1 MKYVNILV
9 TLCCILCLI
18 NCGKGKQTS
27 QADLFD
33 YSEPADLS
41 DILQTY
47 DWYQHDTG
55 EDKDSILKSKIGIE
69 LPGDE
74 CFLIGDTAFV
84 LRVPEYADSQQP
96 FLAYAEDFYNSL
108 VLSWNVWSNFEVWYR
123 GHTSD
128 LLVSDEKV
136 RKSIEKMSADIINDR
151 EVRNAAQ
158 NLKDSLFLIMKKD
171 VDEWDKEFTP
181 MDWLV
186 SYGDVVEGKAYRY
199 YDDEE
204 SFVAF
209 LDSVNHIAEGMTKDR
224 FQRYLDA
231 NEDVRVGVML
241 NELATCRNFD
251 EQCSLWRNWAN
262 CEKSIIDDEWI
273 VAVGCKLMESGNY
286 SPILNRIWIT
296 WRAICQSHYFGIS
309 RDSFIPN
316 RYYNEY
322 RKMCFLSCLKR
333 IANHPDDIFAM
344 NCAAAIGGRTNL
356 NRFGQYF
363 FGNDAVAE
371 EAMMLPGRHHHEE
384 HEDADETE

>member
-9 TLCCILCLI
+9 TLGCSLILIGCA
-18 NCGKGKQTS
+18 KGKQTS

-158 NLKDSLFLIMKKD
+158 NLKDSLFLIMKTD
-171 VDEWDKEFTP
+171 VDEWDEEFTP
-181 MDWLV
+181 MSWLV

-204 SFVAF
+204 SLVAS
-209 LDSVNHIAEGMTKDR
+209 LDSVNHIAEGMTKDK

-231 NEDVRVGVML
+231 SEDARVGVML

-262 CEKSIIDDEWI
+262 CEKSITDDEWI
-273 VAVGCKLMESGNY
+273 VAVGRKLMESGNY

-309 RDSFIPN
+309 RDTFIPN
-316 RYYNEY
+316 RYFNEY

-363 FGNDAVAE
+363 FGNDAPAE